1 MKKVASFV
9 NFRVKDNVV
18 DKTELVNNY
27 CNRKGYTVCES
38 VTVVGNRTTTA
49 SELIKFLKSV
59 KEKGIETVVITST
72 SERIAL
78 EPNEWTE
85 IKSIIDES
93 GITIE
98 MLCCYGFSFLATEKA
113 EKANK

>member
-9 NFRVKDNVV
+9 SFRAKDNVV

-27 CNRKGYTVCES
+27 CNGKGYTVCES
-38 VTVVGNRTTTA
+38 VIVVGDRTTTA

-59 KEKGIETVVITST
+59 KGKGIETVLITST

-78 EPNEWTE
+78 ESDEWMK

-113 EKANK
+113 KKANK